1 MLLIV
6 SPNLC
11 LDRIVVVRAFATGRV
26 HRAESATEL
35 ASGKGLNVARAAR
48 ALGVD
53 VTVVGI
59 VGGGD
64 GANAI
69 VAGAWAHGVRL
80 NPVRVPGPVRVC
92 TLIIDPGH
100 EETVINEPGPPV
112 SAENVQTL
120 VDHIGA
126 ELKHAQAVVLAGSLP
141 PGMPA
146 TLYADVI
153 RQAQTIPVILDATG
167 EALRLGMAA
176 RPSLVKANR
185 LELQDAVGRP
195 LDSAEGLRQAAQEIR
210 RMTGGSVLITLGDRG
225 ALLVTAEGARQIVPP
240 QVERVNTI
248 GAGDSLTAGLASG
261 MLQNLPLLE
270 AARLGIAAAAAD
282 VTTLLPG
289 TVDPDLVERLAAR
302 VKVEDVGAGPEVF
315 V

>member
-11 LDRIVVVRAFATGRV
+11 LDRIVVVRAFAAGRV

-69 VAGAWAHGVRL
+69 VAGARAHGVRL
-80 NPVRVPGPVRVC
+80 DPVRVPGPVRVC
-92 TLIIDPGH
+92 TLIIDPGL

-153 RQAQTIPVILDATG
+153 RRSQGLPVILDATG

-176 RPSLVKANR
+176 RPYLVKANR

-195 LDSAEGLRQAAQEIR
+195 LDSTQAVSQAAQQIH
-210 RMTGGSVLITLGDRG
+210 RMTGAGVLITVGDRG
-225 ALLVTAEGARQIVPP
+225 ALLFTAEGARQLVPP

-248 GAGDSLTAGLASG
+248 GAGDSLTAGLAAG
-261 MLQNLPLLE
+261 MLRNLPLLE

-289 TVDPDLVERLAAR
+289 TVDADLVKRLAAW
-302 VKVEDVGAGPEVF
+302 VEVSDMGGGPQVF
-315 V
+315 A